1 MLTSGDSNGVGT
13 MANNPWVAIDPT
25 TSPSLRANELRQI
38 GHDYLGAGRA
48 ARVWQSIAESW
59 RLSKVAG
66 IDLSSSQ
73 AGQPGL
79 TLANQSVHAGLVRR
93 QTAINAAA
101 HASLRTTFAEHR
113 PRSGRR

>member
-1 MLTSGDSNGVGT
+1 MSRVVWPRIRWIGVNIRRQQRVGT

-66 IDLSSSQ
+66 IDLSSSR
-73 AGQPGL
+73 APTMLADPRAAPSRPGRL
-79 TLANQSVHAGLVRR
+79 GRSR
-93 QTAINAAA
+93 
-101 HASLRTTFAEHR
+101 FR
-113 PRSGRR
+113 PT